1 MKGKFITFEGAD
13 GGGKSTQVQLAAQWL
28 RQKGFEVVTTREP
41 GGTVLAEKVRELV
54 LDPALPLNTISQ
66 TLLYLAA
73 RSEHVEKVIKP
84 ALNAGKMVLCDR
96 FSDSTLVY
104 QGLSCDKNVAELAEL
119 RQFNDFACKGL
130 VPDLTILLDG
140 DPDVLAERRAQR
152 GVTDRYEEKGLAFQK
167 KLRAGFRALAAGE
180 PERIKIVNAEA
191 DMQAV
196 AKEIEILLAKLLQ
209 VIE

>member
-140 DPDVLAERRAQR
+140 NPDVLAERRAQR

>member
-140 DPDVLAERRAQR
+140 NPDVLAERRAQR

-209 VIE
+209 GIE

>member
-96 FSDSTLVY
+96 FSYSTLVY
-104 QGLSCDKNVAELAEL
+104 QGLSCDKIMAELAEL
-119 RQFNDFACKGL
+119 RQLNDFACKGL

-140 DPDVLAERRAQR
+140 NPDVLAERRAQR

>member
-104 QGLSCDKNVAELAEL
+104 QGLSCDKIMAELAEL
-119 RQFNDFACKGL
+119 RQLNDFACKGL

-140 DPDVLAERRAQR
+140 NPDVLAERRAQR

-167 KLRAGFRALAAGE
+167 NLRAGFRALAAGE

>member
-66 TLLYLAA
+66 TLLYLSA

-104 QGLSCDKNVAELAEL
+104 QGLSCDKIMAELAEL
-119 RQFNDFACKGL
+119 RQLNDFACKGL

-209 VIE
+209 GIE